1 MEKITK
7 TFIGKIRSIDEE
19 KFIVE
24 AVVSDETVDRYQE
37 VIKID
42 AWKKG
47 LSNYKQHGVLLS
59 SHNYGKLTNQ
69 IGVAEKIKIDGNEL
83 VAKFRYFVSAGN
95 PEADWGFFLA
105 KQGLAAY
112 SVGFLPKP
120 NGYESAAYDDE
131 DVKNGKKPCRTYTD
145 VELLEISQVTVPAN
159 PSALQRS
166 IEDSAEE
173 DLFLKDYKESV
184 YKLITEKGIDTTGME
199 FEEKEV
205 EEEEVKDLEEEAE
218 TKPDTE
224 NYVHIAA
231 LGEEGKHS
239 GHKIRTLIISEKE
252 GIKSHYCTDCKKI
265 TGYLFD
271 KSKGWT
277 HEKAQ
282 AWVDK
287 HSKSFEEDCYTPITM
302 EDGDDVLQSVYLT
315 YDLMTEFNEY
325 KNSVKDKE
333 IEKEEDM
340 EKVLEAIAELKTS
353 IDGKFEEVSK
363 FIKEF
368 KVVSEEDLE
377 AENKEIEAKTK
388 ETEENYIKKLLE
400 ETDNLMAKTISV
412 QP

>member
-1 MEKITK
+1 MEKICK
-7 TFIGKIRSIDEE
+7 FIPIEVRSFDEE
-19 KFIVE
+19 KGTVE
-24 AVVSDETVDRYQE
+24 AIVSSEAIDRYGE
-37 VIKID
+37 VIKAD
-42 AWKKG
+42 AFKKR
-47 LSNYKQHGVLLS
+47 LKQFMKHPVLLS
-59 SHNYGKLTNQ
+59 SHRYSDLRSQ
-69 IGVAEKIKIDGNEL
+69 IGIWEKVWIEDNAL
-83 VAKFRYFVSAGN
+83 VGKAKYYTSSGN

-105 KQGLAAY
+105 KNGAAAY
-112 SVGFLPKP
+112 SVGFLPHEYEDK
-120 NGYESAAYDDE
+120 GYDE
-131 DVKNGKKPCRTYTD
+131 DVKSGKKPCRIYTD
-145 VELLEISQVTVPAN
+145 VELLEISQVLVPAN
-159 PSALQRS
+159 PLALQRS
-166 IEDSAEE
+166 MEKEE
-173 DLFLKDYKESV
+173 DEVYKEYS
-184 YKLITEKGIDTTGME
+184 KKITEFVKSMDSSVIKKFETE
-199 FEEKEV
+199 EEKEV
-205 EEEEVKDLEEEAE
+205 EEEEVKDLEEETE

-231 LGEEGKHS
+231 PGEEGKHS